1 MKNHTTSKLNM
12 LDQTFDR
19 LQKLVSQLELLGEKL
34 SQKDV
39 NKKLLRSLSPEWNTH
54 AVVWRNKAEL
64 ETMSMDDLYNNL
76 KVYEPEVKGMSSSS
90 SSTQNMAFVS
100 SSNNNTSSSNEAVN
114 AAHGVTTAS
123 TQVNTAYSTN
133 IDNLSDAVI
142 CSFFASQPNSPQLAH
157 EDLQQIH
164 PDDIEE
170 MDLRWQM
177 AMLTMRA
184 RRFLKNT
191 GRKLTVNGNET
202 IGFDKSKVECY
213 NCHKRG
219 HFARECRAPRNQDN
233 KNKESSRRSVPVE
246 TSTSTALV
254 SCDGLG
260 GYDWSD
266 QAEEGPNY
274 ALMAYSSSSSDSE
287 VSNDSNCSKSC
298 METVKLLKS
307 QNDQLL
313 RDLEKSSLMV
323 LGYKTG
329 LESVEE
335 KLEFYKKNESVYVEN
350 INGLKWDIQ
359 VGEITIRE
367 LRKKLEKIQKE
378 KDSIQFNVDKFENAS
393 KSLNKLIECQI
404 VDNCKKGL
412 GYEKYNAVPPPYT
425 GNFMPPT
432 PDLSFTGLDEFFNEP
447 VVENSKDSEEENV
460 SQTKTEKK
468 TVKPSIAKKE
478 FVKPKQQE
486 KTARKT
492 VKQVEKH
499 RQNTHSPRGNQRN
512 WNNMMSQKLGSN
524 FEMFNKACYIQV
536 SDGLGPQKKLIFLS
550 DVQGNPQIDLQDKRV
565 IDSGYS
571 RHMTGNMSYLTDYEE
586 IDGGYVA
593 FGGNPKGGKITGKST
608 KDETSGILKSFI
620 TGIEN
625 LVDHK
630 VKVIRCD
637 NETEFK
643 NREMNQ
649 FCGMKGS
656 RPDWLFDIDA
666 LTRTMNYEP
675 IVASTQSNGF
685 GSNKANEKQVKQER
699 RQNLDDEKKVDE
711 DPRKDSEGIDQE
723 KEDNVN
729 STNNVNAASTNKVN
743 AVGGKTSIEL
753 LDDPN
758 MPGLE
763 DYAMNNLNITI
774 QVSLNPTT
782 RIHKDHPLDQVIGDL
797 QAATQTRSMTKN
809 FEEHGRTQKGNSC
822 IEGSK
827 LDRGYAG
834 RASTIQATRSLD
846 FSGFTKLSHPD
857 NGRNSGMQHND
868 QS

>member
-1 MKNHTTSKLNM
+1 MDQDSAYMVAASKVSMLKPGEFELWRMRIEQYIQMIDYALWEVIENGATLPKTAVMEGVEKVMLITFAEDKTQRRLEVKARSTLMMGIPNEYQLKFNSIKDAKLLLEAVEKRFSGKAATKKTQINLLKQQYENFTAPSSEM

-19 LQKLVSQLELLGEKL
+19 LQKLVSQLELLDEKL
-34 SQKDV
+34 SQEDV
-39 NKKLLRSLSPEWNTH
+39 NQKLLRSLSPEWNTH
-54 AVVWRNKAEL
+54 AVVWRNKVEL

-76 KVYEPEVKGMSSSS
+76 KVYEPEVKGISSSS

-404 VDNCKKGL
+404 VDNCKKSL

-432 PDLSFTGLDEFFNEP
+432 PDLSFTGLDEFVNKP
-447 VVENSKDSEEENV
+447 VVEKRKSDEEVSEIVRKNNDAPIIEEWVSDSEEENV
-460 SQTKTEKK
+460 S
-468 TVKPSIAKKE
+468 A
-478 FVKPKQQE
+478 
-486 KTARKT
+486 
-492 VKQVEKH
+492 
-499 RQNTHSPRGNQRN
+499 
-512 WNNMMSQKLGSN
+512 
-524 FEMFNKACYIQV
+524 
-536 SDGLGPQKKLIFLS
+536 
-550 DVQGNPQIDLQDKRV
+550 
-565 IDSGYS
+565 
-571 RHMTGNMSYLTDYEE
+571 
-586 IDGGYVA
+586 
-593 FGGNPKGGKITGKST
+593 
-608 KDETSGILKSFI
+608 
-620 TGIEN
+620 
-625 LVDHK
+625 
-630 VKVIRCD
+630 
-637 NETEFK
+637 
-643 NREMNQ
+643 
-649 FCGMKGS
+649 
-656 RPDWLFDIDA
+656 
-666 LTRTMNYEP
+666 
-675 IVASTQSNGF
+675 
-685 GSNKANEKQVKQER
+685 
-699 RQNLDDEKKVDE
+699 
-711 DPRKDSEGIDQE
+711 
-723 KEDNVN
+723 
-729 STNNVNAASTNKVN
+729 
-743 AVGGKTSIEL
+743 
-753 LDDPN
+753 
-758 MPGLE
+758 
-763 DYAMNNLNITI
+763 
-774 QVSLNPTT
+774 
-782 RIHKDHPLDQVIGDL
+782 
-797 QAATQTRSMTKN
+797 
-809 FEEHGRTQKGNSC
+809 
-822 IEGSK
+822 
-827 LDRGYAG
+827 
-834 RASTIQATRSLD
+834 
-846 FSGFTKLSHPD
+846 
-857 NGRNSGMQHND
+857 
-868 QS
+868 